1 MKFKANNWLDTSE
14 RSILYGIDGFV
25 DGEWHHVS
33 SDGKPLFFPT
43 AEERDAKM
51 KELRKLK

>member
-1 MKFKANNWLDTSE
+1 MEFKANNWLDTND
-14 RSILYGIDGFV
+14 RSIHYGIDGSV
-25 DGEWHHVS
+25 DGEWLHIS

-51 KELRKLK
+51 KELRKQK